1 MLHKK
6 EPLSFKA
13 HLACQAD
20 TFSLLFTD
28 GQASQGRD
36 STIGVLIFLNANKG
50 EVVLLYND
58 LYGREMLLAFEMLLP
73 EWLCSL

>member
-6 EPLSFKA
+6 ELLSLFKA

-20 TFSLLFTD
+20 KVSLLFTD
-28 GQASQGRD
+28 GQASQGTD

-50 EVVLLYND
+50 EVVLLYNEFF
-58 LYGREMLLAFEMLLP
+58 GKRNAT
-73 EWLCSL
+73 SI